1 MKASQK
7 LASTRKNTISKY
19 FDFIKKKTQNS
30 FKFKKTFFNDIDKF
44 NSSIK
49 YKINIFNYPKINLIT

>member
-19 FDFIKKKTQNS
+19 FDFIKKKLKIHLNL
-30 FKFKKTFFNDIDKF
+30 KKHFLMILT
-44 NSSIK
+44 
-49 YKINIFNYPKINLIT
+49 NLTHPLNTK

>member
-19 FDFIKKKTQNS
+19 FDFIKKTQNS

-44 NSSIK
+44 ISSIK